1 VEPLNAVNHAAHVV
15 GFHSQPKLDHGGFQ
29 IRNRQVLLDNDAR
42 RQPFERPSDLVRVND
57 GGIGQ
62 S

>member
-1 VEPLNAVNHAAHVV
+1 
-15 GFHSQPKLDHGGFQ
+15 
-29 IRNRQVLLDNDAR
+29 LLDNDAR